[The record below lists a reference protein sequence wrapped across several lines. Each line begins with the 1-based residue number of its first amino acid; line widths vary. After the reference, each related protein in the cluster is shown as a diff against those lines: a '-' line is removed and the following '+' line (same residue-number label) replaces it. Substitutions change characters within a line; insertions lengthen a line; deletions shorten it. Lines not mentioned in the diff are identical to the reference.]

1 MNAIA
6 LRLRQLTL
14 AILLVA
20 ATIPVLASGAAAAPS
35 CFSVQFSGVLPGF
48 GTSASIT
55 TQECG
60 SIPGSTVG
68 TFIVRVGGYPIAE
81 GELTAQHTLTS
92 VTATFEGELTAAV
105 PGLIKGQ
112 EFNGSL
118 MFNAGT
124 GGAGLGSTTV
134 HFDDIGTVTVNFACT
149 PNAVGYSCAPGIP
162 VFVPE
167 RD

>member
-1 MNAIA
+1 MDAIA

-14 AILLVA
+14 AALLVA

-48 GTSASIT
+48 GTSATIT

-81 GELTAQHTLTS
+81 GELTAQHTSAS
-92 VTATFEGELTAAV
+92 VSATFEGEMTAPVA
-105 PGLIKGQ
+105 GLIKGQ
-112 EFNGSL
+112 EFSGSL
-118 MFNAGT
+118 MYNAGT
-124 GGAGLGSTTV
+124 GTGWTTV
-134 HFDDIGTVTVNFACT
+134 HFEDLPAVTVPFHCT
-149 PNAVGYSCAPGIP
+149 QTGLFSYSCSIP
-162 VFVPE
+162 
-167 RD
+167 